1 MFFKRHLDAF
11 KIYIIFLVISSSILF
26 RGFPEFPLINF
37 ITYLFIHILLIY
49 MGIYHFKIILYF
61 VYFIAGIIFD
71 IFLLN
76 ELGTHILTFMILILI
91 LSKLKKFITLLS
103 SQSIFVL
110 ITIILF
116 LTIICEMLI
125 SFMLFNFSFE
135 ISNLFKSFIAILL
148 ISYPIYYLFN
158 KIDKFG

>member
-1 MFFKRHLDAF
+1 MFLKKHLDAF
-11 KIYIIFLVISSSILF
+11 NIYIVILVISSSVLI
-26 RGFPEFPLINF
+26 RGVPEFPIINF

-49 MGIYHFKIILYF
+49 VCIYHFRTVLYF
-61 VYFIAGIIFD
+61 IYFITGIIFD

-91 LSKLKKFITLLS
+91 LSKLKKLITLMS
-103 SQSIFVL
+103 SKSVFVL

-148 ISYPIYYLFN
+148 ISYPVYYLFN